1 MFHATWSAPFSFHFH
16 KRSDDQQFTKDLP
29 PSLFS
34 FAAHQQVSLEG
45 NISNKWNIRKTLLLY
60 LTLQGLGAQPINVL
74 TKTKKE
80 LRSIPPA
87 APALTDTGVW
97 GASALSRAP
106 PANPP
111 ITLRRMFERFPD
123 KINQIS
129 HKQPATSCL
138 DSTFQETSKS
148 TAAPTRLTNEPP
160 PAPLTDVE
168 LPTYWTWS
176 SRWAWTLTCTSRWTW
191 TWTWTSRRTWTLTWC
206 WWATGCGSAR
216 G

>member
-1 MFHATWSAPFSFHFH
+1 M
-16 KRSDDQQFTKDLP
+16 
-29 PSLFS
+29 
-34 FAAHQQVSLEG
+34 
-45 NISNKWNIRKTLLLY
+45 
-60 LTLQGLGAQPINVL
+60 L

-80 LRSIPPA
+80 LRSLPPA

-129 HKQPATSCL
+129 HQQPATSCL

-148 TAAPTRLTNEPP
+148 TAAPTRLANEPP
-160 PAPLTDVE
+160 PAPFN
-168 LPTYWTWS
+168 
-176 SRWAWTLTCTSRWTW
+176 
-191 TWTWTSRRTWTLTWC
+191 
-206 WWATGCGSAR
+206 GCGAAHVLDVVLKMGLDLDMALKMDLDMDMDLKMDLDIDLVLVSHR
-216 G
+216 MWICSRLKCYQCTVC